1 MDCVVA
7 PFDQPFPVAEEE
19 VNTTFPPEQKV
30 VEPPA
35 EIVGVAGIGFT
46 VTTVAAEIGE
56 VHKPLSTKTV
66 NVPEVETVIDCVVS
80 PVDQRLFVADE
91 DVSTTEPPAQNV
103 VEPLAEI
110 VGVAGVG
117 FTVTISLAE
126 AFELQPPLVTVT
138 E

>member
-7 PFDQPFPVAEEE
+7 PVDHTFPLAEDE
-19 VNTTFPPEQKV
+19 VNTTLPPAQNV

-35 EIVGVAGIGFT
+35 LIVGVAGIALT
-46 VTTVAAEIGE
+46 VTTVAAESDE

-66 NVPEVETVIDCVVS
+66 NDPEVETVIDWVVS

-91 DVSTTEPPAQNV
+91 DVRTTEPPAQKV

-126 AFELQPPLVTVT
+126 TLEL
-138 E
+138 